1 MPHKKT
7 AAFIVKLA
15 NDPKLRERFKK
26 DPDATM
32 KAHDVPEAS
41 RAVLKRGNPDEVRK
55 HLGDDSPPGCFVL
68 C

>member
-1 MPHKKT
+1 
-7 AAFIVKLA
+7 
-15 NDPKLRERFKK
+15 LRERFKK